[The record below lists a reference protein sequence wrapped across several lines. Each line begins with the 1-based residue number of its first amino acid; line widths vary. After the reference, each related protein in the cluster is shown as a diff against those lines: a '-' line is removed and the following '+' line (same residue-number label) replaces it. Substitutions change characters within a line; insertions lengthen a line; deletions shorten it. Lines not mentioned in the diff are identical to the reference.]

1 MNEPESLKSK
11 PRRGL
16 DFLIGFG
23 AATAYVLFALVLVSF
38 SESILFVLISLA
50 LLLLASVAMLMM
62 RRPHIAL
69 GVVTAIIVAPILF
82 VGTCLAV
89 FGLDL
94 T

>member
-1 MNEPESLKSK
+1 MSEFEFSENK
-11 PRRGL
+11 PRRGR

-38 SESILFVLISLA
+38 SESFRFVLISLA
-50 LLLLASVAMLMM
+50 LLLLASVVMLMM

>member
-1 MNEPESLKSK
+1 MNEPDAPENK
-11 PRRGL
+11 PRRGR

-38 SESILFVLISLA
+38 SESFPFVLISIA
-50 LLLLASVAMLMM
+50 LLLLASVVMLIM

-82 VGTCLAV
+82 VGTCFAI